1 MDATLRFLRLGA
13 CALSVGALTVMLLAD
28 GGLIGV
34 SFVVGLVS
42 AVVAAAIM
50 VTRSTKLSIRRRN
63 HSGGRDDSFTES
75 ARTVEALNKQMNDS
89 GWG

>member
-1 MDATLRFLRLGA
+1 
-13 CALSVGALTVMLLAD
+13 MLLVD
-28 GGLIGV
+28 GGLIGLSLV
-34 SFVVGLVS
+34 IGFVS
-42 AVVAAAIM
+42 AVVAATIT
-50 VTRSTKLSIRRRN
+50 VVRSTKLHVRRGN

>member
-1 MDATLRFLRLGA
+1 M
-13 CALSVGALTVMLLAD
+13 VMLLAD

-42 AVVAAAIM
+42 AVVAATIT
-50 VTRSTKLSIRRRN
+50 VVRSKKLRVRRGNRT
-63 HSGGRDDSFTES
+63 GGHDDSFTES